1 MDEQRVA
8 AMEPAL
14 DERGDATRAG
24 VSAVTHGC
32 RNGARSRRAGR
43 HLNAIVDTLTRVR
56 PQWSPLS
63 TSGAT
68 QELASQA
75 TALLAPQWSPLSTSG
90 ATRHGR
96 QDGQAGRGAAMEP
109 ALDERGDTLTELVA
123 AGSLEAA
130 MEPALDERG
139 DRSDRAPTATGP
151 RRRNG
156 ARSRRAG
163 RRCRPTRSTP
173 GLGCRNGARSRR
185 AGRLDRG
192 VVDLSG
198 GRGAAMEPALDERGD
213 FLVTGHTDCP

>member
-90 ATRHGR
+90 ATDLTERRLQPDH
-96 QDGQAGRGAAMEP
+96 GAAMEP
-109 ALDERGDTLTELVA
+109 ALDERGDGVDR
-123 AGSLEAA
+123 
-130 MEPALDERG
+130 PARHRG
-139 DRSDRAPTATGP
+139 W
-151 RRRNG
+151 
-156 ARSRRAG
+156 
-163 RRCRPTRSTP
+163 
-173 GLGCRNGARSRR
+173 
-185 AGRLDRG
+185 
-192 VVDLSG
+192 
-198 GRGAAMEPALDERGD
+198 GAAMEPALDERGD
-213 FLVTGHTDCP
+213 SIAESWT

>member
-56 PQWSPLS
+56 
-63 TSGAT
+63 
-68 QELASQA
+68 
-75 TALLAPQWSPLSTSG
+75 PQWSPLSTSG

-151 RRRNG
+151 RRRN
-156 ARSRRAG
+156 
-163 RRCRPTRSTP
+163 
-173 GLGCRNGARSRR
+173 
-185 AGRLDRG
+185 
-192 VVDLSG
+192 
-198 GRGAAMEPALDERGD
+198 
-213 FLVTGHTDCP
+213 